1 MGESECG
8 VRLVITVRTKKCD
21 SSVRVGGGGGS
32 EYVGVNL
39 GTGK

>member
-21 SSVRVGGGGGS
+21 SSVCVGGGGS

-39 GTGK
+39 STGK